1 MRKQSL
7 LAGSVLSVAFL
18 FAAAVAFAGEP
29 SAAVP
34 AGSDSL
40 AALFNPAPVS
50 LAACTTCVGPWTLSG
65 QGMGSSCS
73 AAQANLNSSLNSSA
87 SADCFNLDDFGVC
100 NFSVVV
106 TNACYYNYRYSAYLI
121 YGTATYKCRVW
132 SNAPG
137 CIRP

>member
-29 SAAVP
+29 SAVVP

-50 LAACTTCVGPWTLSG
+50 LTSCTTCVGPWTIYG
-65 QGMGSSCS
+65 QALGSSCS
-73 AAQANLNSSLNSSA
+73 AAQASLNNSLNSNA
-87 SADCFNLDDFGVC
+87 SADCYNLDDFGLC
-100 NFSVVV
+100 SFAV
-106 TNACYYNYRYSAYLI
+106 TVINECYYNYRYQAYVI
-121 YGTATYKCRVW
+121 YGSATYKCRVW
-132 SNAPG
+132 ANAPG